1 MPRRRPLWLV
11 AALTALSLGI
21 YLPLWLG
28 LSWLELRRET
38 ADDRMQPL
46 WHALSLFVPGYGY
59 WQAYQHFR
67 LLGDQLARVGGAG
80 KVDPLSATLGVVLW
94 SMTFLH
100 YSTEPLFVLLDAIE
114 LLAAI
119 GVVVYGQRALNEYWR
134 ARPGA
139 AVAERLVD
147 TDLLAIARF
156 GRRPIDLAG
165 LERRPGRSFH
175 WFGRYDFELNAA
187 ETLNTDL
194 GVFADWQP
202 RVPAA
207 FADSEFVFLANI
219 LPEIQLG
226 LLEQVRRP

>member
-28 LSWLELRRET
+28 LSWLELRQET
-38 ADDRMQPL
+38 ADERMQPL

-59 WQAYQHFR
+59 WQVYQHFR

-94 SMTFLH
+94 SITFLH

-114 LLAAI
+114 LSAAI

-134 ARPGA
+134 TRPGA

-147 TDLLAIARF
+147 TDLLALAIAASYF
-156 GRRPIDLAG
+156 AIAVLGYVSG
-165 LERRPGRSFH
+165 PG
-175 WFGRYDFELNAA
+175 N
-187 ETLNTDL
+187 
-194 GVFADWQP
+194 
-202 RVPAA
+202 
-207 FADSEFVFLANI
+207 
-219 LPEIQLG
+219 
-226 LLEQVRRP
+226 